1 MLRQDLNQKNDLVPV
16 DYSKFDDQSHYATN
30 EYQAVE
36 VDLDTRHVHGQEA
49 ADVNEF
55 TYEEEGVLEEDD
67 GIPEM

>member
-1 MLRQDLNQKNDLVPV
+1 MVPV
-16 DYSKFDDQSHYATN
+16 DYSEFDDQSHNATN

-49 ADVNEF
+49 ADDNEI

>member
-1 MLRQDLNQKNDLVPV
+1 M
-16 DYSKFDDQSHYATN
+16 DYSGDDDQSHNVAN
-30 EYQAVE
+30 EYHAGG

-49 ADVNEF
+49 ADDNEF